1 MTSRLEKWF
10 GDRYQPDY
18 PLDEPELVA
27 LDLLLNVASESPN
40 VELIN
45 RGQLITWK
53 GGATVSLDVA
63 ATVYGQD
70 PDDPHLKIII
80 RVAGAKM
87 GLWWRPCVWA
97 QEGIPIADSCVSFVL
112 MVDSDWPDECVPPTL
127 QSAIDEVNLFLAKKA
142 ERKER
147 LDEAK
152 EIRLR
157 QKVRDHSFPSVMDV
171 LCLEINEKMVD
182 SDWPDEVVYTS
193 WDFGYMGKL
202 GKDRWNWELKGL
214 KELKEFDAN

>member
-45 RGQLITWK
+45 RGKLITWK
-53 GGATVSLDVA
+53 GGAAVSLDVA

-87 GLWWRPCVWA
+87 GLWWRA
-97 QEGIPIADSCVSFVL
+97 YAAHL
-112 MVDSDWPDECVPPTL
+112 
-127 QSAIDEVNLFLAKKA
+127 
-142 ERKER
+142 
-147 LDEAK
+147 
-152 EIRLR
+152 
-157 QKVRDHSFPSVMDV
+157 H
-171 LCLEINEKMVD
+171 
-182 SDWPDEVVYTS
+182 
-193 WDFGYMGKL
+193 
-202 GKDRWNWELKGL
+202 
-214 KELKEFDAN
+214 